1 MRLVFAILFSLS
13 LAPALGQTSA
23 PAKPDRVALVIG
35 NANYQ
40 DADSP
45 LKDPVKDVRALAN
58 ELLRMGFDVDVGE
71 NLSKD
76 AMRRAFDRLNGKI
89 MPGSIAL
96 VFFSGHAIQANR
108 QNYMLPTDAHVW
120 TEAEVRR
127 EG

>member
-45 LKDPVKDVRALAN
+45 LKDPVKDVRALAS

-76 AMRRAFDRLNGKI
+76 AMRRAFDRLNALIGRKRLHAAAVKELSLH
-89 MPGSIAL
+89 GSSLEHPSLRRVEL
-96 VFFSGHAIQANR
+96 VEPCR
-108 QNYMLPTDAHVW
+108 Q
-120 TEAEVRR
+120 
-127 EG
+127 